1 MITWNRRD
9 FLRNAG
15 ALMAA
20 GLVGS
25 HAQANLP
32 AASRAGAI
40 RALGK
45 TGIKTTLLG
54 MGTGTHGWKRNSDQI
69 RQGKETFL
77 STLTEAYE
85 LGLRYFDLADMYGSH
100 PYMREAMQRAHMKR
114 EELTLLTKTV
124 ARNADGVRDDIE
136 RFRKELDTDYIDIVL
151 LHCMTSGDWVERLKP
166 CMDVLSEYK
175 TKGIIRAHG
184 VSCHNLDAM
193 KNAAASPWV
202 DVMLSRINPFG
213 LHMDGTI
220 EEVVDVLRTGH
231 AAGKGMLGMKIAGE
245 GQAVDRLDESLRF
258 VLNLG
263 CIDAITI
270 GFVTPEQLR
279 DTVQR
284 IERIAA
290 A

>member
-1 MITWNRRD
+1 
-9 FLRNAG
+9 
-15 ALMAA
+15 
-20 GLVGS
+20 
-25 HAQANLP
+25 
-32 AASRAGAI
+32 
-40 RALGK
+40 
-45 TGIKTTLLG
+45 
-54 MGTGTHGWKRNSDQI
+54 
-69 RQGKETFL
+69 
-77 STLTEAYE
+77 
-85 LGLRYFDLADMYGSH
+85 
-100 PYMREAMQRAHMKR
+100 
-114 EELTLLTKTV
+114 
-124 ARNADGVRDDIE
+124 
-136 RFRKELDTDYIDIVL
+136 
-151 LHCMTSGDWVERLKP
+151 
-166 CMDVLSEYK
+166 
-175 TKGIIRAHG
+175 
-184 VSCHNLDAM
+184 M